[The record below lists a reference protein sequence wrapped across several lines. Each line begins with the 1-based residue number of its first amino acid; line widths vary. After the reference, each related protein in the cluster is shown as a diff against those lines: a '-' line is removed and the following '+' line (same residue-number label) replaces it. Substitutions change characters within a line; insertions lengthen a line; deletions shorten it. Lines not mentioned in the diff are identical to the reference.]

1 MIIKD
6 LKEKNLYKTI
16 TECTTIYLFLVAG
29 IPSAL
34 FLIVDYSTVIYI
46 FNLSALFNSFK
57 GSNIDIAPVC
67 YTGLYVTPV
76 FRY

>member
-1 MIIKD
+1 MIIND
-6 LKEKNLYKTI
+6 LKEKNLYETI
-16 TECTTIYLFLVAG
+16 TECTTMYLFLVAG

-57 GSNIDIAPVC
+57 GSNIDVAP
-67 YTGLYVTPV
+67 GLYVTPV